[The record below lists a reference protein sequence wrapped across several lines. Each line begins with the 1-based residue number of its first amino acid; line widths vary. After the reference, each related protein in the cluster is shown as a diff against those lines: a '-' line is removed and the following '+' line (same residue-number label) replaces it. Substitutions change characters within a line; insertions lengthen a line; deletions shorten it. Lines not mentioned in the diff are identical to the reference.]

1 MQDASRFAD
10 RAAAEIDGLH
20 RLLQAWFRGEG
31 GDDPAPVL
39 QRFDEGFLMIT
50 PAGRLLPFAAFAAG
64 FPALRGTRP
73 GLVMEITEVAVRH
86 ESAGSALVTYR
97 ERQVTP
103 GAANDRAS
111 TALLLDRRD
120 RAVPVWRHLSET
132 MITG

>member
-1 MQDASRFAD
+1 MQDQSSFAV
-10 RAAAEIDGLH
+10 RAGAEIDALH

-31 GDDPAPVL
+31 GEDPAPIL
-39 QRFDEGFLMIT
+39 QHFDEDFLMVT

-73 GLVMEITEVAVRH
+73 GLLMEIAEVVVRH
-86 ESAGSALVTYR
+86 EAAGSALVTYR

-103 GAANDRAS
+103 SMANDRAS
-111 TALLLDRRD
+111 TALLLDRPD
-120 RAVPVWRHLSET
+120 RPAPVWRHLSET